1 MEKLDVKKMSVQD
14 IVKAL
19 EDKSISLEEVDK
31 NILKECVVVMKNW
44 GYRNSEIGNLLKVSD
59 RSVQRYV
66 SDVRESNSLATTA
79 DFQKRF
85 MAEAISNFR
94 TQYYRLIRI
103 SHSEGVTTFEK
114 TRAIFAACQVLK
126 DVIVIMERLGYVSI
140 ENTQKLKAQEEEQIR
155 LTDYL
160 AKRVTEFA
168 PDYKTLTLDQQG
180 EIIERLKKQNDHT
193 DELFVKWISEI
204 AADNRLK
211 GITNEL
217 FAKPALPTDA
227 PVVSDNNKMP

>member
-19 EDKSISLEEVDK
+19 EDKSISLQEVDK

-79 DFQKRF
+79 DFQKHF

-103 SHSEGVTTFEK
+103 SHSEGVTALEK
-114 TRAIFAACQVLK
+114 TRAIFAACQVLR

-140 ENTQKLKAQEEEQIR
+140 ENTLKLRVQEEEQIR
-155 LTDYL
+155 LNDHL
-160 AKRVTEFA
+160 AKRVTEFS
-168 PDYKTLTLDQQG
+168 PDYKTLTIDQQG

-193 DELFVKWISEI
+193 DELFVKWISDI
-204 AADNRLK
+204 AADNRKK

-217 FAKPALPTDA
+217 FAKPALPTSA
-227 PVVSDNNKMP
+227 PVVYDNNKMP